1 MTRRP
6 IRFALGYDDVLLVPQ
21 RTAVTSRKNT
31 DLSTTLAPGLGL
43 AIPLLSA
50 NTPWCTEGPMASAMA
65 LAGGLGVLHRASTPA
80 QQTTQL
86 EMVKNTAVPATA
98 SMASVDG
105 DGRLRAAAAVGV
117 TGDWK
122 ERAAMLVDHGA
133 DALVV
138 DVAHGH
144 ADYVLTVVA
153 ALKKQHPNV
162 VVIGGNVATVAGTRD
177 LIQAGAD
184 VVKVG
189 IGPGGI
195 CTTRLVAGAGVP
207 QLTAV
212 INCADEAAKH
222 GVCVIADGGI
232 KNSGDLVKALAAG
245 ATTALL
251 GSALAGADESPARL
265 VEDGG
270 HSFKVSTGFVTH
282 GMQLSLKKTRG
293 ETVTEAELDE
303 YLLEGVEGT
312 HEATGTLERTLH
324 PFLAGLRSG
333 LSYSGAANLE
343 QLRQRAAFVQ
353 ISAAGVAES
362 LPHALGRSRQLPLD
376 FRAEPAQ

>member
-21 RTAVTSRKNT
+21 RTAVTSRRHT
-31 DLSTTLAPGLGL
+31 DLSTTPAPGLDL
-43 AIPLLSA
+43 AIPVLSA
-50 NTPWCTEGPMASAMA
+50 NTPWCTEGPMATAIA
-65 LAGGLGVLHRASTPA
+65 LAGGLGVLHRACTPE
-80 QQTTQL
+80 QQTAQL
-86 EMVKNTAVPATA
+86 DTVKNTPVPATA
-98 SMASVDG
+98 RAATLDG
-105 DGRLRAAAAVGV
+105 EGRLRAAAAVGV

-122 ERAAMLVDHGA
+122 ERAARLVDHGV

-144 ADYVLTVVA
+144 ADYVLAVVS
-153 ALKKQHPNV
+153 ALKKSHPGV
-162 VVIGGNVATVAGTRD
+162 VVIGGNVATAAGTRD
-177 LIQAGAD
+177 LIEAGAD

-212 INCADEAAKH
+212 MDCAEAAAEYE
-222 GVCVIADGGI
+222 VSVIADGGI

-245 ATTALL
+245 ARTAML

-270 HSFKVSTGFVTH
+270 RRYKVSTGFVTF
-282 GMQLSLKKTRG
+282 GMQLSLKKARG
-293 ETVTEAELDE
+293 EEVTQAELDD
-303 YLLEGVEGT
+303 YLPEGVEGT

-333 LSYSGAANLE
+333 MSYSGAATLE
-343 QLRQRAAFVQ
+343 QLRQRAEFVQ
-353 ISAAGVAES
+353 ISPAGAAES
-362 LPHALGRSRQLPLD
+362 RPHALGRSEQLPLD
-376 FRAEPAQ
+376 YRAESAR

>member
-21 RTAVTSRKNT
+21 RTVVASRKDT
-31 DLSTTLAPGLGL
+31 DLSTTLAPGLDL
-43 AIPLLSA
+43 AIPVLSA
-50 NTPWCTEGPMASAMA
+50 NTPWCTESSMATAMA
-65 LAGGLGVLHRASTPA
+65 LAGGLGVLHRACTPA
-80 QQTTQL
+80 QQTAQL
-86 EMVKNTAVPATA
+86 DAVKNTAVPAGVT
-98 SMASVDG
+98 ASVDG

-117 TGDWK
+117 TGDWR
-122 ERAAMLVDHGA
+122 ERAAMLVDHGV

-144 ADYVLTVVA
+144 ADYVLAVVS
-153 ALKKQHPNV
+153 ALKQQHPGV
-162 VVIGGNVATVAGTRD
+162 VVIGGNVATAAGTRD
-177 LIQAGAD
+177 LIDAGAD

-212 INCADEAAKH
+212 MDCVDAAGEA
-222 GVCVIADGGI
+222 GVSVIADGGI

-245 ATTALL
+245 ATTAML

-265 VEDGG
+265 VEADGQRY
-270 HSFKVSTGFVTH
+270 KVSTGFVTY
-282 GMQLSLKKTRG
+282 GMQLSLKKARG
-293 ETVTEAELDE
+293 EQVTQAELDD
-303 YLLEGVEGT
+303 YLPEGVEGT
-312 HEATGTLERTLH
+312 HTATGTLERTLH

-333 LSYSGAANLE
+333 MSYSGASTLQ
-343 QLRQRAAFVQ
+343 QLRQRAEFVQ
-353 ISAAGVAES
+353 ISPAGVAES
-362 LPHALGRSRQLPLD
+362 RPHALGRSQQLTLD
-376 FRAEPAQ
+376 YRAEAAR

>member
-21 RTAVTSRKNT
+21 RTAVASRRDT
-31 DLSTTLAPGLGL
+31 DLSTTLAPGLDL
-43 AIPLLSA
+43 AIPVLSA
-50 NTPWCTEGPMASAMA
+50 NTPWCTEGSMATAMA
-65 LAGGLGVLHRASTPA
+65 LAGGLGVLHRACTPA
-80 QQTTQL
+80 QQTAQL
-86 EMVKNTAVPATA
+86 DAVKNTAVPAGVTE
-98 SMASVDG
+98 ASVDG

-117 TGDWK
+117 TGDWR
-122 ERAAMLVDHGA
+122 ERAAMLVDHGV

-144 ADYVLTVVA
+144 ADYVLAVVS
-153 ALKKQHPNV
+153 ALKSQHPGV
-162 VVIGGNVATVAGTRD
+162 VVIGGNVATAAGTRD
-177 LIQAGAD
+177 LIDAGTD

-212 INCADEAAKH
+212 MDCVDAAGEA
-222 GVCVIADGGI
+222 GVSVIADGGI

-245 ATTALL
+245 AATAML

-265 VEDGG
+265 VEADGQRY
-270 HSFKVSTGFVTH
+270 KVSTGFVTY
-282 GMQLSLKKTRG
+282 GMQLSLKKARG
-293 ETVTEAELDE
+293 EQVTQAELDE
-303 YLLEGVEGT
+303 YLPEGVEGT
-312 HEATGTLERTLH
+312 HTATGTLERTLH

-333 LSYSGAANLE
+333 MSYSGASTLE
-343 QLRQRAAFVQ
+343 QLRQQAEFVQ
-353 ISAAGVAES
+353 ISPAGVAES
-362 LPHALGRSRQLPLD
+362 RPHALGRSQQLPLD
-376 FRAEPAQ
+376 YRAEAAR

>member
-21 RTAVTSRKNT
+21 RTAVTRRRHT
-31 DLSTTLAPGLGL
+31 DLSTTLAPGLDL
-43 AIPLLSA
+43 AVPVLSA
-50 NTPWCTEGPMASAMA
+50 NTPWCTEGPMATAMA
-65 LAGGLGVLHRASTPA
+65 LIGGLGVLHRACTPE
-80 QQTTQL
+80 QQTAQL
-86 EMVKNTAVPATA
+86 DIVKNTPVPATTRA
-98 SMASVDG
+98 ATLDG

-122 ERAAMLVDHGA
+122 ERAARLVDHGV

-144 ADYVLTVVA
+144 ADYVLAVVS
-153 ALKKQHPNV
+153 ALKKSHPDV
-162 VVIGGNVATVAGTRD
+162 VVIGGNVATAAGARD
-177 LIQAGAD
+177 LIEAGAD

-212 INCADEAAKH
+212 MDCAEVAAEYE
-222 GVCVIADGGI
+222 VSVIADGGI

-245 ATTALL
+245 ARTAML

-270 HSFKVSTGFVTH
+270 RRYKVSTGFVTF
-282 GMQLSLKKTRG
+282 GMQLSLKKARG
-293 ETVTEAELDE
+293 EEVTQAELDD
-303 YLLEGVEGT
+303 YLPEGVEGT

-333 LSYSGAANLE
+333 MSYSGAATLE
-343 QLRQRAAFVQ
+343 QLRQRAEFVQ
-353 ISAAGVAES
+353 VSPAGIAES
-362 LPHALGRSRQLPLD
+362 RPHALGRSEQLPLD
-376 FRAEPAQ
+376 YRAETAR

>member
-6 IRFALGYDDVLLVPQ
+6 IRFAFGYDDVLLVPQ
-21 RTAVTSRKNT
+21 RTAVASRKNT
-31 DLSTTLAPGLGL
+31 HLSTTLAPGLDL
-43 AIPLLSA
+43 AIPVLSA
-50 NTPWCTEGPMASAMA
+50 NTPWCTESDMATAMA
-65 LAGGLGVLHRASTPA
+65 LAGGLGVLHRACTPE
-80 QQTTQL
+80 QQTAQL
-86 EMVKNTAVPATA
+86 DAVKNAPIPDTAHAVT
-98 SMASVDG
+98 VDG

-122 ERAAMLVDHGA
+122 ERAAMLVAHGV

-144 ADYVLTVVA
+144 ADYVLDVVA
-153 ALKKQHPNV
+153 ALKKRHPDT
-162 VVIGGNVATVAGTRD
+162 VVIGGNVATAAGTRD
-177 LIQAGAD
+177 LIEAGAD

-212 INCADEAAKH
+212 MDCAGVADEF
-222 GVCVIADGGI
+222 GVSVIADGGI

-245 ATTALL
+245 ARTAML
-251 GSALAGADESPARL
+251 GSALAGADESPAHL
-265 VEDGG
+265 VEAGG
-270 HSFKVSTGFVTH
+270 RRYKVSTGFVTF
-282 GMQLSLKKTRG
+282 GMQLSLKKARG
-293 ETVTEAELDE
+293 EKVTQAELDA
-303 YLLEGVEGT
+303 YLPEGVEGT

-333 LSYSGAANLE
+333 MSYSGAATLE
-343 QLRQRAAFVQ
+343 QLRQRAEFVQ
-353 ISAAGVAES
+353 ISPAGAAES
-362 LPHALGRSRQLPLD
+362 RPHALGRSEQLPLD
-376 FRAEPAQ
+376 YRAEAAR